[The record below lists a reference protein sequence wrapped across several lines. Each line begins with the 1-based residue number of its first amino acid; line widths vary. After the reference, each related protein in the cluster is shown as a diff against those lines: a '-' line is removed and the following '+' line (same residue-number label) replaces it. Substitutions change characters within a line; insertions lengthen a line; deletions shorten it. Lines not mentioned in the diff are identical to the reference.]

1 MEGNEGSIKKEGILL
16 AALLG
21 WGGDGSA
28 LPMQWTD
35 GNLPNALMLPAYAVV
50 VYIAER

>member
-16 AALLG
+16 AALMG

-28 LPMQWTD
+28 ATSS
-35 GNLPNALMLPAYAVV
+35 
-50 VYIAER
+50 